1 MIHKILRLFVNTVTV
16 NDKHYQLN
24 RDNLRQPIQLQ
35 LSQKK
40 KKMWWIL
47 FGFLKFRLNIKYLPQ
62 KDHPHT

>member
-62 KDHPHT
+62 KDDPHT